1 MDFIHDGRT
10 RRTIEVGYTVFMP
23 WRRVGIAFEMVS
35 AYASWATGKGV
46 ESVLLSIAPDNQA
59 SLGLARKLGARRIG
73 EHVDEIDGPEDI
85 FLFDTEYGETGEM

>member
-1 MDFIHDGRT
+1 M
-10 RRTIEVGYTVFMP
+10 
-23 WRRVGIAFEMVS
+23 
-35 AYASWATGKGV
+35 
-46 ESVLLSIAPDNQA
+46 LSIAPDNQA